1 MLMGTK
7 SLGTSILV
15 TQKWNRIVVVV
26 VVGCLPRLA
35 WMVTWESNCMMM
47 MEKKKT
53 RRAAAQAG
61 LDGHCST
68 ALHHSFSHS
77 SHWPHGD
84 VGPLSKL
91 VLGVHT
97 SVWIEV

>member
-1 MLMGTK
+1 MMLMGTK
-7 SLGTSILV
+7 SRGTSILV

-47 MEKKKT
+47 MVEKKKT

-61 LDGHCST
+61 LDGHLGEQ
-68 ALHHSFSHS
+68 LHDDD
-77 SHWPHGD
+77 GGEEED
-84 VGPLSKL
+84 
-91 VLGVHT
+91 
-97 SVWIEV
+97 

>member
-1 MLMGTK
+1 MMLMGTK
-7 SLGTSILV
+7 SRGTSILV

-47 MEKKKT
+47 MEKKKI

-61 LDGHCST
+61 LEAST
-68 ALHHSFSHS
+68 GRA
-77 SHWPHGD
+77 
-84 VGPLSKL
+84 
-91 VLGVHT
+91 T
-97 SVWIEV
+97 A